1 MNRAVFALLTA
12 LTIAGCDSAS
22 QPAAPPAV
30 TAISMEQ
37 YECFWGTCPH
47 YRIALR
53 NDGSAVYTGIAVV
66 QKSGTVALHPG
77 TDSFRSV
84 ARELERI
91 GFFQLQPTYR
101 SQADGCASILSDQS
115 AVTFS
120 ATRGG
125 KTKTIFL
132 SYGCQGLDAAEDLA
146 ELARLVDRQAGL
158 APLLGRGSP
167 L

>member
-1 MNRAVFALLTA
+1 MKHAAFAVLTA
-12 LTIAGCDSAS
+12 LAITGCDSANH
-22 QPAAPPAV
+22 AGARPAV

-47 YRIALR
+47 YRIELR
-53 NDGSAVYTGIAVV
+53 NDGSAIYTGIAVV
-66 QKSGTVALHPG
+66 QKPGTVALRPG
-77 TDSFRSV
+77 TDAFRSV
-84 ARELERI
+84 ASELERI

-146 ELARLVDRQAGL
+146 ELARVVDRQAGL